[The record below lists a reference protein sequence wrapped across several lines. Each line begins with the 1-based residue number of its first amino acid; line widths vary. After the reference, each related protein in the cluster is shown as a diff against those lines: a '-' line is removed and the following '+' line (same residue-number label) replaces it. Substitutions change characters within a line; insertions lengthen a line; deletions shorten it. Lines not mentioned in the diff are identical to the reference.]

1 MTAGALLCIAFTH
14 ATSPRVNHQCHLFHH
29 ECARVRAAWAEQ
41 ERVWMVGARTEGPPT
56 ENEAGLARPHQRE
69 MCARTA

>member
-14 ATSPRVNHQCHLFHH
+14 ATSPTVKNQCHIFHH
-29 ECARVRAAWAEQ
+29 ECARVRAAWA
-41 ERVWMVGARTEGPPT
+41 RVSESECGWWAPT

-69 MCARTA
+69 MCAKTT